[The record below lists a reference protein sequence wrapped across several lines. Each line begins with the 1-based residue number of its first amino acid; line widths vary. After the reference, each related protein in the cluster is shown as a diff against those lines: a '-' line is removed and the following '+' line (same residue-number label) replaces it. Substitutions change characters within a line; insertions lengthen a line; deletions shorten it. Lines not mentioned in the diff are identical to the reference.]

1 MTSNNVATSN
11 RGQSSDSVRQHNLS
25 TVLRLVHLNREILRS
40 RLTSI
45 TGLNRSTVSALISE
59 LEELGLVVEGES
71 HGSSGVGRPSL
82 MVTPNENVVA
92 FSVNPEIDATT
103 VSVVTLSGRVVE
115 RRRKLMGS
123 HPSPEDAIRVSAEAI
138 AEMRKSF
145 RTKVNIA
152 GIGVSVPGQVR
163 TSDGVIRYAPQ
174 LGWVESAF
182 ATALSQETGLDVYL
196 GNDAS
201 LGCLAEARFGTAKNV
216 NDLVFLFAG
225 SGGIGGGV
233 VSNGYTVGGAAG
245 YAGELG
251 HMKISS
257 SGRLD
262 YSGLP
267 GTLESLVRREDL
279 LDFFKLYVATDEE
292 LDAEIKSSESPRA
305 KRLIHDHLD
314 SLADGL
320 SNLVNIFNP
329 EVVVLAGFLTSL
341 FEFDPDYLLTQVKK
355 GSLAAAAERVVIRK
369 GALGSDLLVLG
380 AAELPFDALISS
392 PTSFTLKPA

>member
-1 MTSNNVATSN
+1 MMSN

-25 TVLRLVHLNREILRS
+25 TVLRLVHFNREILRS

-59 LEELGLVVEGES
+59 LEDLGLVVESES
-71 HGSSGVGRPSL
+71 SGGSGVGRPSL
-82 MVTPNENVVA
+82 MVRPNENVLA
-92 FSVNPEIDATT
+92 FSVNPEIDATM
-103 VSVVTLSGRVVE
+103 VSLVTLSGQVID

-123 HPSPEDAIRVSAEAI
+123 HPSPDDAIRVSAQLI
-138 AEMRKSF
+138 TDMRKQLTEAA
-145 RTKVNIA
+145 RIT

-163 TSDGVIRYAPQ
+163 SSDGVIRYAPQ

-201 LGCLAEARFGTAKNV
+201 LGCVAEARFGTAKNV

-233 VSNGYTVGGAAG
+233 VSNGITVGGAAG

-257 SGRLD
+257 STRLD

-267 GTLESLVRREDL
+267 GTLESMVRREDL
-279 LDFFKLYVATDEE
+279 LDIFKLYVATDEE
-292 LDAEIKSSESPRA
+292 LHAEIISSDSPKAR
-305 KRLIHDHLD
+305 RLIHDQLD
-314 SLADGL
+314 NLAEGL

-329 EVVVLAGFLTSL
+329 EVIVLAGFLTSL
-341 FEFDPDYLLTQVKK
+341 FDFDPDYLLTKVKK
-355 GSLAAAAERVVIRK
+355 GSLAAAAERVVIRN
-369 GALGSDLLVLG
+369 GALGPDLLVLG
-380 AAELPFDALISS
+380 AAELPFDALIAS
-392 PTSFTLKPA
+392 PTSFVLKAA

>member
-1 MTSNNVATSN
+1 MKKRYSEEQIIKAIKQHEAGAKVDDICRELGISNGTFYNW
-11 RGQSSDSVRQHNLS
+11 
-25 TVLRLVHLNREILRS
+25 RS
-40 RLTSI
+40 KYA
-45 TGLNRSTVSALISE
+45 GLEVNEAE
-59 LEELGLVVEGES
+59 LEELGLVVESES
-71 HGSSGVGRPSL
+71 QGSSGVGRPSL
-82 MVTPNENVVA
+82 MVAPNENVVA

-103 VSVVTLSGRVVE
+103 VSVVTLSGQVID

-123 HPSPEDAIRVSAEAI
+123 HPSPEDAIRVSAEVI
-138 AEMRKSF
+138 SEMRKAF
-145 RTKVNIA
+145 RPGTQIA
-152 GIGVSVPGQVR
+152 GVGVSVPGQVR

-182 ATALSQETGLDVYL
+182 ATALSQETGLNVFL

-233 VSNGYTVGGAAG
+233 VSNGMTVGGAAG

-251 HMKISS
+251 HMKVSS

-292 LDAEIKSSESPRA
+292 LAAEIRSSESSRA
-305 KRLIHDHLD
+305 EDSNRSGHCLD
-314 SLADGL
+314 RRMA
-320 SNLVNIFNP
+320 
-329 EVVVLAGFLTSL
+329 
-341 FEFDPDYLLTQVKK
+341 
-355 GSLAAAAERVVIRK
+355 
-369 GALGSDLLVLG
+369 
-380 AAELPFDALISS
+380 
-392 PTSFTLKPA
+392 

>member
-1 MTSNNVATSN
+1 MVSNTGGVNN
-11 RGQSSDSVRQHNLS
+11 RGHSSDSVRQHNLS

-59 LEELGLVVEGES
+59 LEELGLVIEGES
-71 HGSSGVGRPSL
+71 YESSGVGRPSL
-82 MVTPNENVVA
+82 MVAPNENVVA
-92 FSVNPEIDATT
+92 FAVNPEIDATT
-103 VSVVTLSGRVVE
+103 VSAVTLSGQVVDS
-115 RRRKLMGS
+115 RRKLMGA
-123 HPSPEDAIRVSAEAI
+123 HPSPEDSIRVAAEVI
-138 AEMRKSF
+138 AEMRHSF
-145 RTKVNIA
+145 RNPVKIA
-152 GIGVSVPGQVR
+152 GVGVSVPGQVR

-182 ATALSQETGLDVYL
+182 ATALSQETGLDVFL

-233 VSNGYTVGGAAG
+233 VSNGITVGGAAG

-257 SGRLD
+257 STRLD

-279 LDFFKLYVATDEE
+279 LDIFKLYVATDEE

-305 KRLIHDHLD
+305 RRLIHDQLD
-314 SLADGL
+314 SLAEGI

-329 EVVVLAGFLTSL
+329 EVVVLAGFLASL
-341 FEFDPDYLLTQVKK
+341 FDFDPDYLLTKVKK

-369 GALGSDLLVLG
+369 GALGAELMVLG

-392 PTSFTLKPA
+392 PTSFILKPA